1 MMQGL
6 ALELKLVIS
15 CIQSRIS
22 ICHLL
27 LVFCCMTY
35 LQNINLIAD
44 GCIAGGL
51 AGVMVETALYP
62 IDTIKTRLQVSHM
75 YTL

>member
-1 MMQGL
+1 
-6 ALELKLVIS
+6 
-15 CIQSRIS
+15 
-22 ICHLL
+22 
-27 LVFCCMTY
+27 MTY